1 MAVSPK
7 YKTFVEELFDPA
19 FPVRI
24 RAMFG
29 GAGIYSGDVM
39 FGLIANER
47 VYLKADDLTRADF
60 AAEGSGPFV
69 WVAPDGVE
77 VPFTYYELPD
87 RLYDEPDEI
96 RAWAMKAL
104 DVALRTR
111 KKPAKKKPAKSRL
124 TRGAK
129 KAKPR
134 ALICRS
140 KPKTK
145 AVSRKLRK

>member
-1 MAVSPK
+1 MAVSVE
-7 YKTFVEELFDPA
+7 YKTFVEDLFEA
-19 FPVRI
+19 VFPVRI

-60 AAEGSGPFV
+60 AAEGSEPFV

-77 VPFTYYELPD
+77 IPFTYYELPD

-96 RAWAMKAL
+96 KAWAMKAL
-104 DVALRTR
+104 DVAIRTR
-111 KKPAKKKPAKSRL
+111 KKPTMKKP
-124 TRGAK
+124 AK

-134 ALICRS
+134 GLANRS

-145 AVSRKLRK
+145 AVSRK